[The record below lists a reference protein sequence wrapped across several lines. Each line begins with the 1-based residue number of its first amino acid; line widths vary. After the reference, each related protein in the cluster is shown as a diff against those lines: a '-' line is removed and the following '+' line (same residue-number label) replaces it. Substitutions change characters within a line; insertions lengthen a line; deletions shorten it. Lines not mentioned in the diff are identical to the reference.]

1 MSGIFYNLLS
11 EDILFYVSL
20 FSVRKEMNV
29 KKKPKTSYKLWS
41 YVGSVEL
48 VLQIKHIFFLYI

>member
-29 KKKPKTSYKLWS
+29 KKGL
-41 YVGSVEL
+41 
-48 VLQIKHIFFLYI
+48 KHLTNVDHM